1 MREDPMR
8 ATIHDRF
15 DGLTPAW
22 AALWARDPEAT
33 PFASPA
39 WMLPWW
45 AVFGTGELRA
55 VALGD
60 EGRLVGLA
68 PMYVLP
74 RAGRRVL
81 LPVGAGIGDHLDPL
95 AEPDRRA
102 EVAAAVLDVMRS
114 ADADWDE
121 AELLDLR
128 TTPAPGAEP
137 RACAPVLDIARGF
150 EASVRPSALRH
161 WRQAGR
167 RASRLGRWEARP
179 VPSAGAA
186 DAFEALCGLHARRWA
201 RDGRPGVLEC
211 PGVRAFHRAALP
223 RLAAAGLLR
232 MAELRID
239 GRVRGVHYG
248 LADRRRAHAY
258 VGGHDPD
265 EDRQSFGTLLTGH
278 AIRSAAEEGLAEF
291 HFLRGDEAYKHAW
304 GAEERRLAGL
314 RVEPERPAREQG
326 RRTRG

>member
-1 MREDPMR
+1 MR

-15 DGLTPAW
+15 DGLVPAW
-22 AALWARDPEAT
+22 AALWTRDPEAT

-39 WMLPWW
+39 WATPWW
-45 AVFGTGELRA
+45 GVFGTGELRA
-55 VALGD
+55 VALRD

-74 RAGRRVL
+74 RGGRRAL

-102 EVAAAVLDVMRS
+102 EVAAAVLDVLRS

-121 AELLDLR
+121 AELTDLR

-137 RACAPVLDIARGF
+137 RTPAPVLDIARGF

-167 RASRLGRWEARP
+167 RASRLGRWEVRR
-179 VPSAGAA
+179 VPAAGAA
-186 DAFEALCGLHARRWA
+186 DAFDALCALHARRWA
-201 RDGRPGVLEC
+201 RDGQPGVLGG

-232 MAELRID
+232 MSELRVE

-265 EDRQSFGTLLTGH
+265 EARQSFGTLLTGH
-278 AIRSAAEEGLAEF
+278 AIRDAAAEGLREF
-291 HFLRGDEAYKHAW
+291 HFLRGEEAYKRAW
-304 GAEERRLAGL
+304 GAEDRRLSGV
-314 RVEPERPAREQG
+314 RVVPARASREEG
-326 RRTRG
+326 RRTVG